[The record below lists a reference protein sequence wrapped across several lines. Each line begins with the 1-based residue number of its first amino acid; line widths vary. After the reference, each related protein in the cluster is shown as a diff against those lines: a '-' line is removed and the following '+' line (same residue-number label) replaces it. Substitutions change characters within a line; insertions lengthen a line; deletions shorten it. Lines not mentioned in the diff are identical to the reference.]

1 VIERRAYGRLPDGR
15 SVEQFLLANGRG
27 LRLSVL
33 SYGGIVNGLWLD
45 DTNLVLGFDRLQDYI
60 ERNPFFGIIVG
71 RYGNRIAGGRFR
83 LDGEDYQLDQ
93 NDGSNCLHG
102 GTGGFGT
109 QLWQVEEDA
118 PRDSEA
124 VALRLSRVS
133 EHGEQGFPGRLEVSV
148 RYALLASENSWRIDY
163 QATTDRPT
171 VVNLTHHGYYNLA
184 GGGSIARHELT
195 IPASRYTQVDD
206 ALIPLQHA
214 TVEGTPFDF
223 RQPTPIGARLKAPHP
238 QLLRAKGYDHNWV
251 IDRAPDR
258 LRMVAR
264 LADPDSGRQME
275 ILSTEPAL
283 QFYSGNF
290 LDGSLTGLGGQRY
303 EQHSGLCLETQHSP
317 DSPNRE
323 AGPDW
328 PSTTL
333 RPGQIYRS
341 CTLHRFPWTS
351 PPTS

>member
-1 VIERRAYGRLPDGR
+1 VIQRSDYGRLPDGR
-15 SVEQFLLANGRG
+15 EVQQFLLDNGRG

-33 SYGGIVNGLWLD
+33 SYGGIVNGLWLGE
-45 DTNLVLGFDRLQDYI
+45 TNLVLGFERLEDYV
-60 ERNPFFGIIVG
+60 ERNPFFGVIVG
-71 RYGNRIAGGRFR
+71 RYGNRIAGGRFA
-83 LDGEDYQLDQ
+83 LDGEVHQLSR
-93 NDGSNCLHG
+93 NDGAKCLHG
-102 GTGGFGT
+102 GAQGFGT
-109 QLWQVEEDA
+109 QLWQVEPDT

-124 VALRLSRVS
+124 VALLLTRVS

-148 RYALLASENSWRIDY
+148 RYALLAAENSWRIDY

-184 GGGSIARHELT
+184 GGGSIERHELS
-195 IPASRYTQVDD
+195 IPASRYTKVDE
-206 ALIPLQHA
+206 ALIPIEHA
-214 TVEGTPFDF
+214 PVEGTPFDF
-223 RQPTPIGARLKAPHP
+223 RTPTPIGARLNAPHP
-238 QLLRAKGYDHNWV
+238 QLLRAKGYDHNWL
-251 IDRAPDR
+251 IDREADR
-258 LRMVAR
+258 LRPVAR
-264 LADPDSGRQME
+264 LVDPDSGRQME

-290 LDGSLTGLGGQRY
+290 LDGSLIGLGGQRY

-333 RPGQIYRS
+333 RPGQTYRS
-341 CTLHRFPWTS
+341 STLHRFGA
-351 PPTS
+351 